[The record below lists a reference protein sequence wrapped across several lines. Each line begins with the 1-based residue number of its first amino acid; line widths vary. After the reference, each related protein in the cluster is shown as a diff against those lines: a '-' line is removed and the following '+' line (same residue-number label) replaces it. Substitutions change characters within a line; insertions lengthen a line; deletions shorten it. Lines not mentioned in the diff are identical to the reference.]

1 MKRRIFALDA
11 AALAILA
18 ALACSCST
26 TALKPNEVYLL
37 IGTYTN
43 TGSSQGIY
51 VYTLD
56 TTTFESREISVEP
69 CANPS
74 YVTPIGDGS
83 RVLAVSEMT
92 DSSAAAK
99 IYSFNA
105 KTGKLK
111 CLSTIL
117 TGGADPCF
125 IAADPELK
133 AAYTAN
139 YTGGS
144 LTQIGLTANGFAD
157 SASIKQFSTRWDG
170 HANAKDSTLL
180 PDSIP
185 DSHIHCVTFSPDGNY
200 MFVTDLG
207 KDMIYR
213 FRKNEGNPLGFNIE
227 APDGA
232 FAESRGLGPRH
243 FCWSPDG
250 RTLYIV
256 NEIGGSVTVWNYNG
270 GDLAEVQTIDCTFL
284 GADKP
289 AKNGSAAIQVS
300 PDGKFL
306 YVSDRL
312 VNDGI
317 AVFSID
323 SVTGKLTASS
333 YCNTGK
339 HPRCFALTPGGS
351 LAIVACRDDDC
362 IEFYKR
368 DPESGALTIFGKKLR
383 VKRPSSV
390 LLMNLDK

>member
-1 MKRRIFALDA
+1 M
-11 AALAILA
+11 
-18 ALACSCST
+18 
-26 TALKPNEVYLL
+26 ALKQF
-37 IGTYTN
+37 GTH
-43 TGSSQGIY
+43 
-51 VYTLD
+51 
-56 TTTFESREISVEP
+56 
-69 CANPS
+69 
-74 YVTPIGDGS
+74 
-83 RVLAVSEMT
+83 
-92 DSSAAAK
+92 
-99 IYSFNA
+99 
-105 KTGKLK
+105 
-111 CLSTIL
+111 
-117 TGGADPCF
+117 
-125 IAADPELK
+125 
-133 AAYTAN
+133 
-139 YTGGS
+139 
-144 LTQIGLTANGFAD
+144 
-157 SASIKQFSTRWDG
+157 WDG
-170 HANAKDSTLL
+170 HANAKDSALL

-232 FAESRGLGPRH
+232 FSESKGLGPRH

-250 RTLYIV
+250 HTLYIA
-256 NEIGGSVTVWNYNG
+256 NEIGGSVTVWSYNG

-289 AKNGSAAIQVS
+289 ARNGTAAIQVS

-306 YVSDRL
+306 YVSNRL

-317 AVFSID
+317 AVFSIEAG
-323 SVTGKLTASS
+323 TGKLTASS

-339 HPRCFALTPGGS
+339 HPRCLALTPGGS

-390 LLMNLDK
+390 LSLDLNK